1 MTKKMG
7 HKAKPAFVVSL
18 VFVSILGFLS
28 IAFES
33 FGLLSINAYVTSM
46 IFMVLGIGLII
57 EGNFRFIIKMLKG
70 GLTND
75 EISHILAVVVGITS
89 VLSGFMTLPFI
100 DIASEIF
107 NSFKGL
113 LAVFAIVIIF
123 IEGFLVE

>member
-1 MTKKMG
+1 MVKKIG
-7 HKAKPAFVVSL
+7 HKAKPAFVISL

-28 IAFES
+28 IAFDS
-33 FGLLSINAYVTSM
+33 FGFFNINAYVTSM
-46 IFMVLGIGLII
+46 IFIVLGVGLII